1 MFVIDVIPL
10 SRTAPSGLLSY
21 RSRVLLPQGSI
32 VHIMLRKKATQGIV
46 VACVPVQEAKSMLK
60 RANFVLRASE
70 PALAGAIPESVM
82 SAVREVSEYHAASLG
97 SVLATLF
104 GEQVKSDVP
113 LVFPKMERAVGGF
126 KELRFEQSVT
136 DRVESY
142 RSLIEASIAAKRAVL
157 LVVPTLAEV
166 EFWKHAFAK
175 HKPLVLSGAVSGF
188 KRKQVLELAL
198 DATGLV
204 IATPSFSWSPISSL
218 DAIIIDRVSAGTY
231 TLPKRPYINIA
242 SALRALASARELTIA
257 YGDYPLPLE
266 YRADPAAPLEF
277 PLTIPTI
284 VHDARKAVDETD
296 TAKIEANE
304 GPWRALPA
312 EVLASIRSELSEGGH
327 VVVLASRAGYAPAVG
342 CRDCGQA
349 VVDERGMQLSFT
361 QAGGKRLLRSSD
373 GKTVIDA
380 KIVCARC
387 GSWNLL
393 PLGVGMERVAEELAA
408 EFPETAIIQAPTESL
423 RTKSM
428 VIKTLEDSEKPGTI
442 LVGTESLLPWLLLRT
457 LKHGTTPLAVIAS
470 ADSLLALP
478 FWRSRERFV
487 RLAYFFAGLSQKLI
501 VVTRKP
507 EDTAVEAIRDSAH
520 TTFFNE
526 EASLRKIL
534 TYPPYGTLIVL
545 HAEASPEA
553 IDTLQMLVVQALGDT
568 SYSVLPDRAVTGR
581 VLRRT
586 TVRTLPEDAWPDSEL
601 SNRLQQLPP
610 NVRLAIDPESLW

>member
-1 MFVIDVIPL
+1 
-10 SRTAPSGLLSY
+10 
-21 RSRVLLPQGSI
+21 
-32 VHIMLRKKATQGIV
+32 MLRKKATQGIV

-60 RANFVLRASE
+60 RANFMLRASE
-70 PALAGAIPESVM
+70 PALAGAIPESIM
-82 SAVREVSEYHAASLG
+82 SAVREVSEYQAASLG
-97 SVLATLF
+97 SVLAALF
-104 GEQVKSDVP
+104 SEQVKSDVP
-113 LVFPKMERAVGGF
+113 LVFPKMERAIGGF
-126 KELRFEQSVT
+126 KEVRFEQPVL
-136 DRVESY
+136 DRIESY
-142 RSLIEASIAAKRAVL
+142 RSLIETSIATKRAVL

-166 EFWKHAFAK
+166 EFWKQTFAK
-175 HKPLVLSGAVSGF
+175 HKPLVLSGALSGF
-188 KRKQVLELAL
+188 KRKQALENAL
-198 DATGLV
+198 DAIGLV

-218 DAIIIDRVSAGTY
+218 GAIIIDRVSAGTY
-231 TLPKRPYINIA
+231 VLPKRPYISIP
-242 SALRALASARELTIA
+242 SALRALVSARELTIA
-257 YGDYPLPLE
+257 YGDYLLPLE

-284 VHDARKAVDETD
+284 VHDARKAVDEKD
-296 TAKIEANE
+296 IAKIEANE

-312 EVLASIRSELSEGGH
+312 GVLASIRSELSNDGH
-327 VVVLASRAGYAPAVG
+327 VVVLASRAGYAPAVV

-393 PLGVGMERVAEELAA
+393 PLGVGMERVAEELAT
-408 EFPETAIIQAPTESL
+408 EFPEAIVVQAPTESL
-423 RTKSM
+423 RTKSAA
-428 VIKTLEDSEKPGTI
+428 VKIVEDSEKPGTI
-442 LVGTESLLPWLLLRT
+442 LVGTESLLPWMLLRT
-457 LKHGTTPLAVIAS
+457 LKHETTPLAVIAS

-507 EDTAVEAIRDSAH
+507 EDTAVEAIRDSAN
-520 TTFFNE
+520 TTFFTE
-526 EASLRKIL
+526 EAGLRKIL
-534 TYPPYGTLIVL
+534 SYPPYGTLIVL
-545 HAEASPEA
+545 HAEASPET
-553 IDTLQMLVVQALGDT
+553 IDILQTQITEALDGT

-586 TVRTLPEDAWPDSEL
+586 TVVTLPENAWPDPEL
-601 SNRLQQLPP
+601 SYRLQQLPP
-610 NVRLAIDPESLW
+610 NVRLTIDPESLW